1 MISQRRYTHST
12 VLLLQ
17 EVDRLAKHMQDPEF
31 CRLLAEYAK
40 DIEDPQV
47 NASAECNHLLPSTQQ
62 ALLHP

>member
-1 MISQRRYTHST
+1 M
-12 VLLLQ
+12 LLLQ

-47 NASAECNHLLPSTQQ
+47 NASAECSCKLPTTRQP
-62 ALLHP
+62 LLHP